1 MEYPNLRHVRLFCAC
16 LRTGSLTQAA
26 DIVGVTQPAASQAIS
41 RLEDLFGT
49 RLLERSPGHAMA
61 TPEGRVLQARSLR
74 AIDLIRNGCQKLQ
87 ADSGTRGTGAD
98 GRLTISHLRAL
109 QAFAQAGGFP
119 GAARILEQS
128 GAAVQRTARNAE
140 AILGT
145 SLFEADGRATRLTSA
160 GRAVARWAGLSLKE
174 LGNATEEVQ
183 ELRGKYDGLV
193 SVGALPMARTTIVP
207 DAIASLASTHP
218 FARFEILEGSYEQLL
233 SDLEMGHIDFLIGA
247 LRNRLSPSLAQEP
260 LFDFRLAVVAGA
272 GHPLSAKAE
281 VTSADLA
288 AYPWVLSRKGTPN
301 RNTFDALAARFPAGD
316 HSRGAVETGSL
327 TTLRGLLMQSDRLAL
342 LSRHQLR
349 HELKAGFLTLLDYE
363 VPGKP
368 LSIGIT
374 TRRNWQP
381 TALQAEYLS
390 AVRRVVAGEDGI
402 SVAEGGNLPSLRAAE

>member
-1 MEYPNLRHVRLFCAC
+1 MEYPNLRHIRLFCAC

-49 RLLERSPGHAMA
+49 RLLERGPGHAMA
-61 TPEGRVLQARSLR
+61 TPEGRVVQARSLR
-74 AIDLIRNGCQKLQ
+74 ALELIRTGCQRLAPDVPQ
-87 ADSGTRGTGAD
+87 RGSGAD
-98 GRLTISHLRAL
+98 ARLTISHLRAL

-128 GAAVQRTARNAE
+128 GAAVQRTARSAE
-140 AILGT
+140 AILGS
-145 SLFEADGRATRLTSA
+145 SLFEADGRATRLTGV

-174 LGNATEEVQ
+174 LGNATEEVL
-183 ELRGKYDGLV
+183 ELRGKFDGLV
-193 SVGALPMARTTIVP
+193 SIGALPMARTTIVP
-207 DAIASLASTHP
+207 DAIAALSSTYP
-218 FARFEILEGSYEQLL
+218 LARFEILEGSYEQLL

-247 LRNRLSPSLAQEP
+247 LRSRTSPSLNQEP

-272 GHPLSAKAE
+272 GHPLANKAD
-281 VTSADLA
+281 VSVADLA
-288 AYPWVLSRKGTPN
+288 AYPWVVARKGTPN
-301 RNTFDALAARFPAGD
+301 RSTFDALAARFPETKQRQGT
-316 HSRGAVETGSL
+316 VETGSL

-349 HELKAGFLTLLDYE
+349 HELKAGFLTLLDFD
-363 VPGKP
+363 VPAKP

-381 TALQAEYLS
+381 TALQAEYL
-390 AVRRVVAGEDGI
+390 AAIRRVVVSEQSA
-402 SVAEGGNLPSLRAAE
+402 SVPEGLRFAALHAAE

>member
-1 MEYPNLRHVRLFCAC
+1 MDYPNLRHIRLFCAC

-49 RLLERSPGHAMA
+49 RLLERGPGHAMA
-61 TPEGRVLQARSLR
+61 TPEGRVVQTRSLR
-74 AIDLIRNGCQKLQ
+74 ALELIRTGCQKLQ
-87 ADSGTRGTGAD
+87 ADSGSRGSGAD
-98 GRLTISHLRAL
+98 ARLTISHLRAL
-109 QAFAQAGGFP
+109 QAFAQTGGFP

-145 SLFEADGRATRLTSA
+145 SLFEADGRATRFTSA

-183 ELRGKYDGLV
+183 ELRGKFDGLV
-193 SVGALPMARTTIVP
+193 SIGALPMARTTIVP
-207 DAIASLASTHP
+207 DAIASLAFTHP
-218 FARFEILEGSYEQLL
+218 LARFEILEGSYEQLL

-247 LRNRLSPSLAQEP
+247 LRSRLTPSLVQEP

-272 GHPLSAKAE
+272 GHPLAARTDVSLAE
-281 VTSADLA
+281 LA
-288 AYPWVLSRKGTPN
+288 SYPWVVARKGTPN
-301 RNTFDALAARFPAGD
+301 RSTFDALAAKFPDGP
-316 HSRGAVETGSL
+316 RTQGTVETGSL
-327 TTLRGLLMQSDRLAL
+327 TALRGILMQTDRLAL

-349 HELKAGFLTLLDYE
+349 HELKAGFLTLLNYD

-381 TALQAEYLS
+381 TALQAEYL
-390 AVRRVVAGEDGI
+390 AAIRRVVSTEETVSAPDG
-402 SVAEGGNLPSLRAAE
+402 GCLPPLKAAE